1 MTPPS
6 APSHLTTPAATEYCC
21 VTARVPAFVPPCDVM
36 LARPHEFGPFSY
48 YHARG
53 AAVPAHLQSRV
64 KITSRHTHEREHIH
78 RKAPL
83 YSVVPTPNWE
93 VRYGTAS
100 CSMFI
105 RLRRLSVVSFSWR
118 STSCTLKYS
127 FQYQQQQH
135 IGSFAWA
142 TRLAVSC
149 PHNWNETEIKHWNSR
164 ETCSSFSQSKSVSA
178 VYGLARKQRTQTV
191 IG

>member
-64 KITSRHTHEREHIH
+64 KITSRHTHTKGSTYIVKH
-78 RKAPL
+78 R
-83 YSVVPTPNWE
+83 
-93 VRYGTAS
+93 
-100 CSMFI
+100 CI
-105 RLRRLSVVSFSWR
+105 RLSPPPTGRSVMALRPVQCSSVFVVCQSSPR
-118 STSCTLKYS
+118 EEAGCCTLKYS
-127 FQYQQQQH
+127 FQYQQH

-149 PHNWNETEIKHWNSR
+149 PHN
-164 ETCSSFSQSKSVSA
+164 
-178 VYGLARKQRTQTV
+178 
-191 IG
+191 